1 MANRA
6 EPAVVYPASGVGS
19 VLPVPTWNLRHRS
32 ANQYKRQVLRC
43 RQSYRRQ
50 AVRGRPW
57 CHDGRSISKQAKG
70 CVVRCRLVHGGP
82 RGPFPVR
89 GRGTRWASRVHE
101 CGGGSRV
108 RVHAGRAKTVRRIFL
123 FRRPDC
129 PIADTPSQ
137 MKASWRNDAVQK
149 RGESIQSFHRTC
161 AKSRAG
167 RCI

>member
-1 MANRA
+1 MARA
-6 EPAVVYPASGVGS
+6 DMESAS
-19 VLPVPTWNLRHRS
+19 PE
-32 ANQYKRQVLRC
+32 
-43 RQSYRRQ
+43 RQSIQAASIALPEELSASSGAGATLGAMMGDQSLSKRRGGVAQ
-50 AVRGRPW
+50 
-57 CHDGRSISKQAKG
+57 
-70 CVVRCRLVHGGP
+70 CRLVHGGP

-108 RVHAGRAKTVRRIFL
+108 RVHAGRAKAVRCIFL

-167 RCI
+167 RCN